1 MCLRHVTLEMP
12 LRHPGG
18 KLEQAVGYRRLGGGE
33 GLAGDRH
40 VGAAV
45 PDEVA
50 SHEAGE
56 ITSE

>member
-12 LRHPGG
+12 LRHPSG
-18 KLEQAVGYRRLGGGE
+18 KLERAVGYRRLGGGE